1 MALWQIAG
9 GVALML
15 FGIRFLRRGLERA
28 VGHALHAWIE
38 RMSSNRWA
46 AAVAGL
52 AFGSVAPSSTAQTLL
67 TMQLLNAGKLPAERM
82 LVFLLGANVGI
93 TVTVQLIAFR
103 FFDYNALFLI
113 AGVGLYLWARTE
125 TWRGVGQTLLAL
137 GFIFLAMQ
145 LISQAAGL
153 LAKNPDFET
162 LMLMF
167 STSPLVLVLFAA
179 GLTFATQSSTAVIGL
194 VIALANAGTC
204 SHATVLPVVLGA
216 NLGLGLT
223 SLVAGWDT
231 IAGKRLATANLLL
244 KCAVLAPVL
253 MLLPEVTAWVESMPG
268 DVARHAANFHTT
280 FNLVV
285 ALAGAMLAGFVGR
298 LVMRAVR
305 EQPKQDPFGGVATHL
320 DSSALASPVF
330 ALANATRETLRLT
343 EEIKGM
349 LVGAWRG
356 AETRDADLIR
366 RAQEHDDRVD
376 EMHGAIKLYLSQI
389 AADQM
394 TPRDSQLQFGLLH
407 FVSQLETVG
416 DVVDKNF
423 CHQLLKQIADP
434 LPFHPQDQADLAEM
448 HRRTVQRLDM
458 AILVLT
464 TRDRATA
471 QKFLAEGE
479 ALKTWCIEAQRAHF
493 ARLAGSDEIALQA
506 STRYLDLLNA
516 LRRISGQVNT
526 IGHTFAREKS
536 ARSARNL
543 QEGARE

>member
-1 MALWQIAG
+1 MALWHIAG

-15 FGIRFLRRGLERA
+15 FGIRFLRRGLER
-28 VGHALHAWIE
+28 VFGHALHAWIE
-38 RMSSNRWA
+38 RMSSNRGTA
-46 AAVAGL
+46 AIAGL

-103 FFDYNALFLI
+103 FFEYNALLLI
-113 AGVGLYLWARTE
+113 SGVALYLWPKSE
-125 TWRGVGQTLLAL
+125 SWRGAGQTLLAL

-145 LISQAAGL
+145 LISEAAGT
-153 LAKNPDFET
+153 LARNPDFET
-162 LMLMF
+162 LMQLF
-167 STSPLVLVLFAA
+167 STHPVVLVLFAA
-179 GLTFATQSSTAVIGL
+179 VLTFATQSSTAVIGL

-204 SHATVLPVVLGA
+204 THATVLPVVLGA

-223 SLVAGWDT
+223 SLVAGWET
-231 IAGKRLATANLLL
+231 LAGKRLAIANLAL
-244 KCAVLAPVL
+244 KLAVLVPLVVF
-253 MLLPEVTAWVESMPG
+253 LPAVTVWVEAMPG

-280 FNLVV
+280 FNVIV
-285 ALAGAMLAGFVGR
+285 ALAGAMLAGLVGR

-305 EQPKQDPFGGVATHL
+305 DEATTEPFGNVATHL
-320 DSSALASPVF
+320 DPGALASPVF
-330 ALANATRETLRLT
+330 ALANAARETLRLT

-356 AETRDADLIR
+356 LELRDAELVR
-366 RAQEHDDRVD
+366 RAQEHDNRID
-376 EMHGAIKLYLSQI
+376 EMHAAIKHYLSQI
-389 AADQM
+389 PPDQM

-416 DVVDKNF
+416 DVIDKSF

-434 LPFHPQDQADLAEM
+434 LPLAAPDLADLAEM
-448 HRRTVQRLDM
+448 QRRTVQRLEL
-458 AILVLT
+458 AIFVLT

-471 QKFLAEGE
+471 QRFLAEGD
-479 ALKTWCIEAQRAHF
+479 ALKTWCIDAQRAHYQ
-493 ARLAGSDEIALQA
+493 RLTGSDEVALLA
-506 STRYLDLLNA
+506 STRYLDLLNS

-526 IGHTFAREKS
+526 IGHTFAREK
-536 ARSARNL
+536 A
-543 QEGARE
+543 ARERPQ

>member
-1 MALWQIAG
+1 MTLWHIAG

-15 FGIRFLRRGLERA
+15 FGIRFLRRGLER
-28 VGHALHAWIE
+28 VFGHALHAWIE
-38 RMSSNRWA
+38 RMSSNRWTA
-46 AAVAGL
+46 AIAGL

-103 FFDYNALFLI
+103 FFEFNALFLI
-113 AGVGLYLWARTE
+113 CGVALYLWPKSE
-125 TWRGVGQTLLAL
+125 TWRGAGQTLLAL

-145 LISQAAGL
+145 LISDAAGA
-153 LAKNPDFET
+153 LARHPEFET
-162 LMLMF
+162 LMQLF
-167 STSPLVLVLFAA
+167 STHPIVLVLFAA
-179 GLTFATQSSTAVIGL
+179 VLTFITQSSTAVIGL

-204 SHATVLPVVLGA
+204 THSTVLPVVLGA

-223 SLVAGWDT
+223 SLVAGWET
-231 IAGKRLATANLLL
+231 LAGKRLAIANLAL
-244 KCAVLAPVL
+244 KLAVLAPCVL
-253 MLLPEVTAWVESMPG
+253 FLAPITAWVEGMPG

-285 ALAGAMLAGFVGR
+285 AFAGAMLAGYVGR

-305 EQPKQDPFGGVATHL
+305 DERTADPFGGVVTHL
-320 DSSALASPVF
+320 DPGALVSPVF
-330 ALANATRETLRLT
+330 ALANATRETLRLA

-356 AETRDADLIR
+356 LELRDADLVR
-366 RAQEHDDRVD
+366 RAQEHDNRVD
-376 EMHGAIKLYLSQI
+376 ELHGAIKHYLSQI
-389 AADQM
+389 PPEQM

-416 DVVDKNF
+416 DVIDKSF

-434 LPFHPQDQADLAEM
+434 LPFHPQDLADLSEM
-448 HRRTVQRLDM
+448 HRRTVQRLDL

-464 TRDRATA
+464 TRDRTMA
-471 QKFLAEGE
+471 QRFLAEGD
-479 ALKTWCIEAQRAHF
+479 ALKTWCIEAQRAHYQ
-493 ARLAGSDEIALQA
+493 RLTGGDETALQA

-516 LRRISGQVNT
+516 LRRISGQLNT
-526 IGHTFAREKS
+526 IGHTFSPAKTPKERAKQS
-536 ARSARNL
+536 PAN
-543 QEGARE
+543 

>member
-1 MALWQIAG
+1 MALWHIAG

-15 FGIRFLRRGLERA
+15 FGIRFLRRGLER
-28 VGHALHAWIE
+28 VFGHALHAWIE
-38 RMSSNRWA
+38 RMSSNRWT

-103 FFDYNALFLI
+103 FFEHNALFLI
-113 AGVGLYLWARTE
+113 AGVILHLWPRSE
-125 TWRGVGQTLLAL
+125 TWRGAGQTLLAL

-145 LISQAAGL
+145 VISDAAGT
-153 LAKNPDFET
+153 LARHPEFET
-162 LMLMF
+162 LMQVF
-167 STSPLVLVLFAA
+167 SSHPVLLVVFAA
-179 GLTFATQSSTAVIGL
+179 GLTFVMQSSTAVIGL

-204 SHATVLPVVLGA
+204 SLVTVLPVVLGA

-231 IAGKRLATANLLL
+231 LAGKRLAIANLVL
-244 KCAVLAPVL
+244 KGAVLVA
-253 MLLPEVTAWVESMPG
+253 LLLALPTLVDWIACMPG
-268 DVARHAANFHTT
+268 TVARHAANFHTT

-298 LVMRAVR
+298 LVMRAV
-305 EQPKQDPFGGVATHL
+305 QDDPTRAPFGTVTTHL
-320 DSSALASPVF
+320 DPTALASPVF
-330 ALANATRETLRLT
+330 ALANAARETLRLT

-356 AETRDADLIR
+356 WETRDAALVQR
-366 RAQEHDDRVD
+366 VQEHDNRVD
-376 EMHGAIKLYLSQI
+376 EMHAAIKHYLSQI
-389 AADQM
+389 PAEQM

-407 FVSQLETVG
+407 FASQLETVG
-416 DVVDKNF
+416 DVIDKSF
-423 CHQLLKQIADP
+423 CHQIMKQIGDP
-434 LPFHPQDQADLAEM
+434 LPLPPQDEADLAEM
-448 HRRTVQRLDM
+448 HRRTVQRLEM

-471 QKFLAEGE
+471 QRFLEEGDT
-479 ALKTWCIEAQRAHF
+479 LKAWCIDVQKAHYQRLIGCDD
-493 ARLAGSDEIALQA
+493 RTLQA
-506 STRYLDLLNA
+506 STRFLDLINA
-516 LRRISGQVNT
+516 LRRISGQLNT
-526 IGHTFAREKS
+526 IGHTFARDK
-536 ARSARNL
+536 A
-543 QEGARE
+543 GK